1 MTLTLEIKVMVMM
14 HLNEAA
20 HLAGIEPST
29 ISLAQY
35 VSADC
40 LILALVAEP
49 RTVHCRL
56 GSLLSK

>member
-1 MTLTLEIKVMVMM
+1 MTLILEIKVMMMMMM

-56 GSLLSK
+56 GS